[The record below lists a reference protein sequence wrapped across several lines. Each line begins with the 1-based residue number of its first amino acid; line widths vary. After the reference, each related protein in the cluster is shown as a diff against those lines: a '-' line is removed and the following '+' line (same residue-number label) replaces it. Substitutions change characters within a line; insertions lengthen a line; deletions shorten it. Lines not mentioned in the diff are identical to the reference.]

1 MNIYTYFSNLEKKGK
16 TGNGTFQRTLQATGE
31 LPYMWSDVSCDC
43 TLLLTTKSYNR
54 YMSLYLNIG
63 IRRRA
68 LASIVNEKQKMST
81 DETFEFPA
89 KRYKTSRKKIISDSF
104 DRDAIRRKIYSLYEM
119 KRHVTL
125 SSLLVR

>member
-1 MNIYTYFSNLEKKGK
+1 
-16 TGNGTFQRTLQATGE
+16 
-31 LPYMWSDVSCDC
+31 
-43 TLLLTTKSYNR
+43 
-54 YMSLYLNIG
+54 MSLYLNIG
-63 IRRRA
+63 IGRRA

-81 DETFEFPA
+81 DETFESPA